1 MKKILLA
8 TTMMFGAAG
17 MAAAEVAVSGSG
29 RLGVVYDGNTTGVDT
44 SKAKFTSR
52 VRVSFA
58 GTGETDNGLSFG
70 FSVRADQSGQGN
82 TANNDSTIYIGG
94 SFGKITFGDNDSAA
108 NAIVGNVDAKSLTG
122 IGDVNELGYLGQ
134 TDTSVLY
141 THTIGAVSFAL
152 SMGQLGTQASSEKAA
167 GTVTCTVA
175 GAPAAA
181 TCTVT
186 GATPTAKADAANED
200 AMSVALKYTMGDYYF
215 AVGYETAKEGDAAKD
230 VKQTTVG
237 VGGKVGPVDLKLVA
251 MDKDT
256 NTDTHFAASATYT
269 TGGTAVTGF
278 FADKGT
284 TDAYGLGASY
294 DLGGKATL
302 IGGVQKVKGKQAMAD
317 LGVSF
322 SF

>member
-29 RLGVVYDGNTTGVDT
+29 RLGVVYDGNTTGTDT

-52 VRVSFA
+52 VRVAFA
-58 GTGETDNGLSFG
+58 GSGETDSGLSFG

-82 TANNDSTIYIGG
+82 TANNDSTIFIGG

-152 SMGQLGTQASSEKAA
+152 SMGQLGTKATSEVAA
-167 GTVTCTVA
+167 GTPPP
-175 GAPAAA
+175 GAAPS
-181 TCTVT
+181 
-186 GATPTAKADAANED
+186 AKVDAANED

-215 AVGYETAKEGDAAKD
+215 AVGYETAKEGDAATD

-294 DLGGKATL
+294 DLGGNATMT
-302 IGGVQKVKGKQAMAD
+302 GGVQKVKGKQAVAD

>member
-8 TTMMFGAAG
+8 TTMLIGAAG

-29 RLGVVYDGNTTGVDT
+29 RLGVVYDGNTAGTDV

-58 GTGETDNGLSFG
+58 GTGETDSGLSFG

-82 TANNDSTIYIGG
+82 TSNNDSTIYIGG

-108 NAIVGNVDAKSLTG
+108 NTLVGNVDAKSLTG

-152 SMGQLGTQASSEKAA
+152 SMGQLGTQAD
-167 GTVTCTVA
+167 
-175 GAPAAA
+175 A
-181 TCTVT
+181 TN
-186 GATPTAKADAANED
+186 NED
-200 AMSVALKYTMGDYYF
+200 ASSIALKYAMGEYYF
-215 AVGYETAKEGDAAKD
+215 AVGYETAKEGVAATD
-230 VKQTTVG
+230 VKQTSIG

-278 FADKGT
+278 FADKGAS
-284 TDAYGLGASY
+284 DAYGLGASY

-302 IGGVQKVKGKQAMAD
+302 VGGVQKVKGMQALAD